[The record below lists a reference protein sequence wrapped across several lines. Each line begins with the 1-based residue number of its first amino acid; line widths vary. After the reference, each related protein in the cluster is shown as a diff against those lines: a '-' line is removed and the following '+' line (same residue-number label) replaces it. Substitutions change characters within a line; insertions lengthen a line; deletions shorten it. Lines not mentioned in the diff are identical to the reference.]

1 MELQTE
7 SPETK
12 KKLINQLSSD
22 IIKLSVS
29 RLAVD
34 LRFIQRAVLR
44 LKPLAVKEVSLASDG
59 RVLYYDPMH
68 ILNMYKYDENAVNRD
83 ILHTVLHLIFLH
95 GYVGKDVR
103 REYWDLATDISVE
116 NVINSMDIPCLNSGR
131 KYAQLAYIK
140 LLETEVGELTAE
152 KICAF
157 FRKSGMDLHLSIPL

>member
-1 MELQTE
+1 
-7 SPETK
+7 
-12 KKLINQLSSD
+12 
-22 IIKLSVS
+22 
-29 RLAVD
+29 
-34 LRFIQRAVLR
+34 
-44 LKPLAVKEVSLASDG
+44 
-59 RVLYYDPMH
+59 
-68 ILNMYKYDENAVNRD
+68 MYRYDENAVNRD

-157 FRKSGMDLHLSIPL
+157 RPVKSVLL